1 MIEFHSFLA
10 GDLENYIEFRK
21 AAGYRYKT
29 PRWFLSTI
37 DRHAFENDST
47 LRDLTPAYFLD
58 FRHDIDGEPGT
69 INKIFIWLRGF
80 FDYMVRMEK
89 MSENPVADIPAL
101 HENNYIPFVLSPE
114 QTDALLSAVEKQIR
128 KTREC
133 FFVRDLAVYTAL
145 CLMARCGLRISE
157 PFRLGDRH
165 WRRDEMTLYIEKTK
179 FNKDRLI
186 PVPKIVVP
194 IIDNFLS
201 VRNAFVGGHSD
212 DIPLL
217 TVRPGVV
224 ASKFVARKYFHQAI
238 ERIGIH
244 RPKRIVGNM
253 TFGHPRPHSLRHSFA
268 VNTLRD
274 VRQRG
279 RSAQNALP
287 ILAAYLGHTD
297 WRYTM
302 KYLKVIDAEHGKA
315 LVDFCVKH
323 KRGDRF

>member
-1 MIEFHSFLA
+1 MIEFKSFLA
-10 GDLENYIEFRK
+10 ADLEDYIEFRK
-21 AAGYRYKT
+21 SAGYRYKN

-37 DRHAFENDST
+37 DRHVVKNGST
-47 LRDLTPAYFLD
+47 LHDLTPAYFLD
-58 FRHDIDGEPGT
+58 FRHDINAEPGT

-89 MSENPVADIPAL
+89 MAANPVADISAL
-101 HENNYIPFVLSPE
+101 SENNYIPFVFAPE
-114 QTDALLSAVEKQIR
+114 QTDALLSAIEGQIR
-128 KTREC
+128 KNREI
-133 FFVRDLAVYTAL
+133 FFIRDLAVHTAL

-157 PFRLGDRH
+157 PFRLRDSH
-165 WRRDEMTLYIEKTK
+165 WRGDEMTIYIEKTK

-186 PVPKIVVP
+186 PVPKIVIP
-194 IIDNFLS
+194 ALDNFLA
-201 VRNAFVGGHSD
+201 VRNAFVGDVGE

-217 TVRPGVV
+217 TVEPGAV
-224 ASKFVARKYFHQAI
+224 ASKHVARKYFHRAVA
-238 ERIGIH
+238 EIGIR
-244 RPKRIVGNM
+244 RPKKIVGNM

-274 VRQRG
+274 VRRRG

-323 KRGDRF
+323 KRGDLF

>member
-1 MIEFHSFLA
+1 MIEFKSFLA
-10 GDLENYIEFRK
+10 HDLEDYIEFRE
-21 AAGYRYKT
+21 AAGYRYKN

-37 DRHAFENDST
+37 DRHVVKNGST
-47 LRDLTPAYFLD
+47 LPDLTPAWFLD
-58 FRHDIDGEPGT
+58 FRQDIDAEPGT

-89 MSENPVADIPAL
+89 ISENPVADIPAL
-101 HENNYIPFVLSPE
+101 SENNYIPFVFSPE
-114 QTDALLSAVEKQIR
+114 QTDALLSAVESQIR
-128 KTREC
+128 KNREC
-133 FFVRDLAVYTAL
+133 FFVRDLAVCTAL

-157 PFRLGDRH
+157 PFRLRDRH
-165 WRRDEMTLYIEKTK
+165 WRRDEMTIYIEKTK

-186 PVPKIVVP
+186 PVPKIVIPVL
-194 IIDNFLS
+194 DNFLA
-201 VRNAFVGGHSD
+201 VRNAFVGRSAD

-224 ASKFVARKYFHQAI
+224 ASKHVARKYFHRAV
-238 ERIGIH
+238 ERIGIRH
-244 RPKRIVGNM
+244 PKTTIGNM

-268 VNTLRD
+268 VNTMRD

-302 KYLKVIDAEHGKA
+302 KYLKVTDAEHGKA

-323 KRGDRF
+323 KRGDLQ